1 MKKKNV
7 SVVSKPLNLWY
18 FLLYVWYSE
27 GTETLLCFDEEVLYI
42 KGRNFIYITAFL
54 VEVLQMVYC

>member
-7 SVVSKPLNLWY
+7 SVAFKPLKLWY

-42 KGRNFIYITAFL
+42 KGGNFIYITPF
-54 VEVLQMVYC
+54 VLQMVYC